1 MKRSG
6 VYGVSRRQ
14 ASFLRRGCLAGRG
27 FARRVDPMVGVVGHG
42 ACMPGPCLPH
52 ASIYPS
58 PDTLKPKT
66 SGFVYGDDVV
76 GFSQLHTQ
84 GTGGT
89 PTYGNFLVSPRLG
102 PGVKEADHAS
112 PLADVAAACFAYRAR
127 LTRWDTRCTVV
138 PAAHSALYRFE
149 FPAMRTRGWS
159 STSPARSARPRR

>member
-1 MKRSG
+1 
-6 VYGVSRRQ
+6 
-14 ASFLRRGCLAGRG
+14 
-27 FARRVDPMVGVVGHG
+27 MVGVVGHG